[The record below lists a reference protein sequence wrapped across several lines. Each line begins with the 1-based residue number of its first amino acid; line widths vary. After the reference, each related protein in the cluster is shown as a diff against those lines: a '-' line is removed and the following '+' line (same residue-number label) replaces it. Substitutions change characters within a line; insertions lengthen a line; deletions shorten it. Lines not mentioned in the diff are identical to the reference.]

1 MRIAARAVVPLDMHD
16 AASGDLFGPPEGGA
30 APPEVDPGAP
40 LAERMRPRQIDE
52 VLGQDHLVGEGR
64 LLHQL
69 VESGHPTSLIFWGPA
84 GVGKTTLARI
94 VAAAV
99 GSQLVELSAT
109 ASGVKQLREAA
120 AQASRLREHSGHRT
134 VLFIDEIH
142 RFHKGQQDAL
152 LPWVEDGSIV
162 LIGATTENPSFEVVP
177 PLLSRCRV
185 VRLAALDPE
194 HLEQLLQR
202 ALDTPPPRGLGAS
215 TIEFPSPLLR
225 QIATLVDGDARAAL
239 SALELT
245 VSLVRQRGGEPLL
258 ATETD
263 VKEALQR
270 PHLRYDQEE
279 HFNQIS
285 ALQKS
290 IRNSDPDAALYWLAR
305 MLEAGEAP
313 LYVARRLV
321 RMASEDVGLAD
332 PAALPLAVAG
342 MQTMHAIGMPE
353 GALALAEVAVY
364 LAAAPKS
371 NSVSTAYSAAIEETR
386 ASGSLPVPM
395 QLRNAPTRLMK
406 EEGYGAG
413 YIYAH
418 DLDDGIAAMDCLP
431 EEIRDRIFYVAAKRG
446 AEVEIAERLRAAD
459 LGRRTGR
466 PTDFESDEP

>member
-1 MRIAARAVVPLDMHD
+1 MQD
-16 AASGDLFGPPEGGA
+16 AASGDLFGPPAGSA
-30 APPEVDPGAP
+30 LPPEVDPSSP
-40 LAERMRPRQIDE
+40 LAERMRPRKLEE
-52 VLGQDHLVGEGR
+52 VLGQDHLLGKGR

-69 VESGHPTSLIFWGPA
+69 VESGQPTSLILWGPA

-94 VAAAV
+94 ISLAV

-109 ASGVKQLREAA
+109 ASGVKQMREAA
-120 AQASRLREHSGHRT
+120 AQASRLREHSGGRT

-162 LIGATTENPSFEVVP
+162 LIGATTENPSFEVIS
-177 PLLSRCRV
+177 PLLSRCHV
-185 VRLAALDPE
+185 VRLAALSPE

-202 ALDTPPPRGLGAS
+202 ALDTPLPRGLDAS
-215 TIEFPSPLLR
+215 TIEFPTALLR

-239 SALELT
+239 STLELA
-245 VSLVRQRGGEPLL
+245 VSLVRQRGGERLL
-258 ATETD
+258 ATD
-263 VKEALQR
+263 DDIKEALQR
-270 PHLRYDQEE
+270 PHLRYDREE

-321 RMASEDVGLAD
+321 RMASEDIGLAD
-332 PAALPLAVAG
+332 PGALPLAVAA

-371 NSVSTAYSAAIEETR
+371 NTICSAYGAAVDETR

-395 QLRNAPTRLMK
+395 QLRNAPTQLMK
-406 EEGYGAG
+406 DEGYGAG

-418 DLDDGIAAMDCLP
+418 DLDDGVAAMDCLP
-431 EEIRDRIFYVAAKRG
+431 EEISDRRFYVAGTRG
-446 AEVEIAERLRAAD
+446 AEIEIAERLRAGKH
-459 LGRRTGR
+459 GRRPRGTPG
-466 PTDFESDEP
+466 TDSD